1 MLFRN
6 GKHFYFYVVSN
17 PLNSITRI
25 YIKKHAMNISII
37 NEKIQSQKE
46 ILLQHSLYE
55 KVKTIDD
62 LHQFLENHVYAVW
75 DFMSLLK
82 ALQSKL
88 TCTTTP
94 WFATQNPE
102 TRYLINEIVLAE
114 ESDLTLDGKRLS
126 HFEMYV
132 DAMKSCGAKTTE
144 LDTFLQNVI
153 DTKNVFIAIKKSDL
167 HPNIKAFLDFTFRV
181 IEEGKTHK
189 IAAAFTFGRE
199 DLIPNMFTEIL
210 RNFQQ
215 NFPETDL
222 SKLIY
227 YFERHI
233 ELDADEHGPM
243 AMQMITKLCQDD
255 AQKWHDVEEIS
266 IAALEKR
273 IGLWDAIEE
282 KIEATL
288 ELA

>member
-1 MLFRN
+1 
-6 GKHFYFYVVSN
+6 
-17 PLNSITRI
+17 
-25 YIKKHAMNISII
+25 MNITEI
-37 NEKIQSQKE
+37 NSKIQSQKE
-46 ILLQHSLYE
+46 TLLHHTLYE
-55 KVKTIDD
+55 KVKTIED
-62 LHQFLENHVYAVW
+62 LHQFLECHVYAVW

-94 WFATQNPE
+94 WFASVNPQ

-132 DAMKSCGAKTTE
+132 DAMKDCGANTIE
-144 LDTFLQNVI
+144 LATFITDVL
-153 DTKNVFIAIKKSDL
+153 DTKNVFIAIKQSNL
-167 HPNIKAFLDFTFRV
+167 HPNVKAFLDFTFRI

-199 DLIPNMFTEIL
+199 DLIPNMFNEIL
-210 RNFQQ
+210 KNFQQ

-233 ELDADEHGPM
+233 ELDTDEHGPM
-243 AMQMITKLCQDD
+243 AMEMINELCGNDSK
-255 AQKWHDVEEIS
+255 KWMEVEEVS
-266 IAALEKR
+266 ILALEKR
-273 IGLWDAIEE
+273 IELWDAIEE
-282 KIEATL
+282 KIEAS
-288 ELA
+288 LAIA

>member
-1 MLFRN
+1 MD
-6 GKHFYFYVVSN
+6 
-17 PLNSITRI
+17 
-25 YIKKHAMNISII
+25 
-37 NEKIQSQKE
+37 IQSINRSIETQKSA
-46 ILLQHSLYE
+46 LLQHSLYE
-55 KVKTIDD
+55 KVETVED
-62 LHQFLENHVYAVW
+62 LRCFLESHVYAVW

-94 WFATQNPE
+94 WVASKNPE

-114 ESDLTLDGKRLS
+114 ESDLTLDGKRSS
-126 HFEMYV
+126 HFEMYL
-132 DAMKSCGAKTTE
+132 DAMTSCGANTE
-144 LDTFLQNVI
+144 MINTFIENVVATQNIFVS
-153 DTKNVFIAIKKSDL
+153 IKQSDL
-167 HPNIKAFLDFTFRV
+167 HPNIKDFLDFTFRV
-181 IEEGKTHK
+181 IEEGKPHE

-199 DLIPNMFTEIL
+199 DLIPAMFTEIL
-210 RNFQQ
+210 RNFEA

-243 AMQMITKLCQDD
+243 AMKMIIELCENNETKW
-255 AQKWHDVEEIS
+255 KEVEEIS
-266 IAALEKR
+266 KLALEKR

-282 KIEATL
+282 KIVKSTT
-288 ELA
+288 ELV